1 MRTSIDARANV
12 HLIEEKY
19 RLWQDNPD
27 SVDSGWSAFFE
38 GFELGNIPER
48 NGAVQTEV
56 EAREAALQTR
66 VDGLIY
72 AYCTLGHTIARID
85 PLAEN
90 RPANPLLRP
99 SEFGFTDSDLDLRV
113 SSKFFLDNRSMTLR
127 EMIAGL
133 DRIYAD
139 SIGSEF
145 MHIQDPRVREWIRR
159 QLETRPQKHSTPR
172 AVQVALLRALL
183 ESESFEIFLHTRY
196 VGQKRFSLQG
206 AETLMV
212 ALETILHKCPE
223 GGVEEICMGMAHRGR
238 LNVLANFLRK
248 SLKVIFT
255 EFSENYIPDLVAGDG
270 DVKYH
275 LGYDAVRRLVS
286 GEEVEIRLSSNPSH
300 LEAVDPVVEGKARA
314 RQRIRGDTEHRK
326 KVLPLL
332 VHGDAAFIAQGIV
345 AETLNLSQLHGYS
358 TGGTIHV
365 VVNNQI
371 GFTTLPKDARSS
383 QYATDIAKLIEAP
396 IFHVNGDDPL
406 AVKFV
411 SDLAFDFRQ
420 KFGRDVVIDLYCYR
434 RYGHNEGDEP
444 SFTQPDL
451 YAKIEKHPSVTQ
463 LYKRE
468 LLDAGTLTEDDAI
481 SLETEFALRLE
492 MTRDEV
498 NAIEKRKANQKAR
511 FRESTAIF
519 QPKYT
524 GESEPTAITEK
535 TLNTIVDGLTR
546 VPEGFHVQ
554 PKIQR
559 IVLDHQ
565 RQVFEDG
572 GPYEWHFAEALAFGS
587 LLLDGIPVRLSG
599 QDSSRGT
606 FSTRHSV
613 LYDAKTGKPYVPL
626 MHLAEKQARICI
638 YNSPLSEAAVL
649 GFDYGYSLE
658 YPKMLC
664 LWEAQFG
671 DFANGAQ
678 TIIDQFIVSAES
690 KWQRPSGIV
699 LLLPHGYEGQG
710 PEHSSAR
717 LERFLQEC
725 AEDNI
730 QVCNLTTAAQY
741 FHVLRRQ
748 MKRDFIKPLIVAT
761 PKSLL
766 RAKYASSPAE
776 EFIHGRFEEILGEG
790 GSASPTSMN
799 AFGDRVPSPDD
810 VKRIIFCSGKVYYDL
825 LKFRSE
831 RKIDDAALIRVEQ
844 LYPLAEKRLREM
856 LKPFPKGAKLVWCQ
870 EEPQNMGAWTF
881 IEPRMRTLFCTE
893 IAYAGREA
901 SASPAVGALARH
913 KREQARLV
921 ADAFSI

>member
-1 MRTSIDARANV
+1 MRTSIDARANLNV
-12 HLIEEKY
+12 IEDKY
-19 RLWQDNPD
+19 RLWQEDPD

-38 GFELGNIPER
+38 GFELGNLPER
-48 NGAVQTEV
+48 NGAVEADV
-56 EAREAALQTR
+56 EGREAALQTR
-66 VDGLIY
+66 VDGLVY
-72 AYCTLGHTIARID
+72 TYCSLGHTIARID
-85 PLAEN
+85 PLAER
-90 RPANPLLRP
+90 RPKNSLLDL
-99 SEFGFTDSDLDLRV
+99 SEFGFTDSDFDRRV
-113 SSKFFLDNRSMTLR
+113 SSKFFLDNRAMTLR
-127 EMIAGL
+127 DMVSGL
-133 DRIYAD
+133 ERIYAD

-145 MHIQDPRVREWIRR
+145 MHIQDPRVRDWIRKR
-159 QLETRPQKHSTPR
+159 LETRPHKHSTPA

-183 ESESFEIFLHTRY
+183 EAESFEIFLHTRY

-206 AETLMV
+206 SESLMV
-212 ALETILHKCPE
+212 ILDTILHKCPE

-255 EFSENYIPDLVAGDG
+255 EFSENYVPELVAGDG

-275 LGYDAVRRLVS
+275 LGYHSVRRLVS
-286 GEEVEIRLSSNPSH
+286 GAEVEIRLSSNPSH
-300 LEAVDPVVEGKARA
+300 LEAVDPVVEGQARA
-314 RQRIRGDTEHRK
+314 RQRLRGDTEHRRN
-326 KVLPLL
+326 VLPLL

-345 AETLNLSQLHGYS
+345 AETLNLSQLPGYS
-358 TGGTIHV
+358 TGGTIHI

-383 QYATDIAKLIEAP
+383 MYSTDIAKMIEAP

-411 SDLAFDFRQ
+411 SDMAFDFRQ
-420 KFGRDVVIDLYCYR
+420 RFGRDVVIDMYCYR

-451 YAKIEKHPSVTQ
+451 YAKIEKRPSVTQ

-468 LLDAGTLTEDDAI
+468 LLDAGTLSEDDAA

-498 NAIEKRKANQKAR
+498 NAIEKRRANQKAK

-519 QPKYT
+519 QPEYT
-524 GESEPTAITEK
+524 SASEPTAISEK
-535 TLNTIVDGLTR
+535 TLKTIVEGLTR
-546 VPEGFHVQ
+546 VPDGFEVQ
-554 PKIQR
+554 SKIQR
-559 IVLDHQ
+559 IVIDHQ

-587 LLLDGIPVRLSG
+587 LLLEGIPVRLSG

-717 LERFLQEC
+717 IERFLQEC

-748 MKRDFIKPLIVAT
+748 MKRDFIKPLIIAT

-776 EFIHGRFEEILGEG
+776 EFIHGRFEEVLGSLDVGPVE
-790 GSASPTSMN
+790 
-799 AFGDRVPSPDD
+799 D
-810 VKRIIFCSGKVYYDL
+810 VKRIIFCCGKVYYDL
-825 LKFRSE
+825 LNYRQAE
-831 RKIDDAALIRVEQ
+831 GITNAAIVRIEQ
-844 LYPLAEKRLREM
+844 LYPLAETKLREA
-856 LKPFPKGAKLVWCQ
+856 LKPFPKAAKLIWCQ
-870 EEPQNMGAWTF
+870 EESQNMGAWSF
-881 IEPRMRTLFCTE
+881 MEPRLWALFGRK
-893 IAYAGREA
+893 ILYAGRNA
-901 SASPAVGALARH
+901 SASPAVGSLAIH
-913 KREQARLV
+913 KREQAQLI
-921 ADAFSI
+921 ADAFSL

>member
-1 MRTSIDARANV
+1 MRTSIGARANLE
-12 HLIEEKY
+12 LIEENY
-19 RLWQDNPD
+19 RRWQRNPQ

-38 GFELGNIPER
+38 GFELGNLPQR
-48 NGAVQTEV
+48 DGATAAA
-56 EAREAALQTR
+56 AREAALQTR

-72 AYCTLGHTIARID
+72 AYCSLGHTIARVD
-85 PLAEN
+85 PLAET
-90 RPANPLLRP
+90 RPQNSLLSLR
-99 SEFGFTDSDLDLRV
+99 EFGFSESDLDLRV
-113 SSKFFLDNRSMTLR
+113 SSKFFLDSQSMTLR
-127 EMIAGL
+127 EMVSGL
-133 DRIYAD
+133 ERIYAD

-145 MHIQDPRVREWIRR
+145 MHIQDPRVRDWIRQR
-159 QLETRPQKHSTPR
+159 LETRPHKHSTPA
-172 AVQVALLRALL
+172 AVQAALLRALL
-183 ESESFEIFLHTRY
+183 EAESFEIFLHTRY

-206 AETLMV
+206 SESLMV
-212 ALETILHKCPE
+212 ILDTILHKCPE

-248 SLKVIFT
+248 SLKIIFT
-255 EFSENYIPDLVAGDG
+255 EFSENYVPELVAGDG

-275 LGYDAVRRLVS
+275 LGYHSVRRLVS
-286 GEEVEIRLSSNPSH
+286 GAEVEIRLSSNPSH

-314 RQRIRGDTEHRK
+314 RQRIRGDTEHRR

-345 AETLNLSQLHGYS
+345 AETLNLSQLPGYS
-358 TGGTIHV
+358 TGGTIHI

-383 QYATDIAKLIEAP
+383 SYATDVAKMIEAP

-420 KFGRDVVIDLYCYR
+420 QFGRDVVIDLYCYR
-434 RYGHNEGDEP
+434 RFGHNEGDEP

-468 LLDAGTLTEDDAI
+468 LIEAGALSEDDAA
-481 SLETEFALRLE
+481 SLETEFDLRLE

-498 NAIEKRKANQKAR
+498 SAIEKRKASEKAR

-519 QPKYT
+519 QPEY
-524 GESEPTAITEK
+524 SSASDPTAISEK
-535 TLNTIVDGLTR
+535 TLKTIVDGLTR
-546 VPEGFHVQ
+546 IPQGFEVQ
-554 PKIQR
+554 PKIKR

-565 RQVFEDG
+565 REVFQEG
-572 GPYEWHFAEALAFGS
+572 GPYEWHYAEALAFGS
-587 LLLDGIPVRLSG
+587 LLLEGIPVRLSG

-613 LYDAKTGKPYVPL
+613 LYDAKTGRPYVPL
-626 MHLAEKQARICI
+626 MHLADKQARICI

-649 GFDYGYSLE
+649 GFDYGYSLD

-671 DFANGAQ
+671 DFSNGAQ

-717 LERFLQEC
+717 LERFLQAC
-725 AEDNI
+725 ADDNI
-730 QVCNLTTAAQY
+730 QICTLTTSAQY

-748 MKRDFIKPLIVAT
+748 MKRDFIKPLIIMT

-766 RAKYASSPAE
+766 RARFASSPAE
-776 EFIHGRFEEILGEG
+776 EFTDGRFEEILN
-790 GSASPTSMN
+790 SPKVGPTEKMQ
-799 AFGDRVPSPDD
+799 RV
-810 VKRIIFCSGKVYYDL
+810 IFCSGKVYYDL
-825 LKFRSE
+825 LNYGDAE
-831 RKIDDAALIRVEQ
+831 KIDNAAIIRIEQ
-844 LYPLAEKRLREM
+844 LYPLAGKKLGAM
-856 LKPFPKGAKLVWCQ
+856 LKPFPKTATLVWCQ
-870 EEPQNMGAWTF
+870 EEPQNMDAWSF
-881 IEPRMRTLFCTE
+881 IEPRLRRLLGRD
-893 IAYAGREA
+893 IAYAGRKA
-901 SASPAVGALARH
+901 SASPAVGALAIH
-913 KREQARLV
+913 KREQAALV
-921 ADAFSI
+921 AEAFSI

>member
-1 MRTSIDARANV
+1 MRTSIDALANL

-19 RLWQDNPD
+19 RLWQQNPG
-27 SVDSGWSAFFE
+27 SVDSGLSAFFE
-38 GFELGNIPER
+38 GFELGNVPER
-48 NGAVQTEV
+48 NGAIEGDVQ
-56 EAREAALQTR
+56 AREAALQTR
-66 VDGLIY
+66 VDGLVY
-72 AYCTLGHTIARID
+72 AYCTLGHTIARMD
-85 PLAEN
+85 PLEEA
-90 RPANPLLRP
+90 RPKNPLLRL

-113 SSKFFLDNRSMTLR
+113 SSKFFLDNRQMTLR
-127 EMIAGL
+127 EMAAGL
-133 DRIYAD
+133 ERIYVD
-139 SIGSEF
+139 SIGSGR

-159 QLETRPQKHSTPR
+159 RLETRPHKHSTPR

-183 ESESFEIFLHTRY
+183 EAESFEIFLHTRF

-206 AETLMV
+206 SETLMV

-248 SLKVIFT
+248 SLKIIFT

-275 LGYDAVRRLVS
+275 LGYDSMRRLGS
-286 GEEVEIRLSSNPSH
+286 GGEIEIRLSSNTSD
-300 LEAVDPVVEGKARA
+300 LEGVDPVVEGRARA
-314 RQRIRGDTEHRK
+314 RQRIRHDIEHRK
-326 KVLPLL
+326 EVLPLL

-345 AETLNLSQLHGYS
+345 AETLNLSQLHGYC
-358 TGGTIHV
+358 TGGTIHI

-383 QYATDIAKLIEAP
+383 TYSTDIAKMIEAP

-411 SDLAFDFRQ
+411 TDMAFDFRQ
-420 KFGRDVVIDLYCYR
+420 RFGRDVVIDMYCYR

-451 YAKIEKHPSVTQ
+451 YAKIEKRPSVTQ

-468 LLDAGTLTEDDAI
+468 LLDAGTLSEDDAA

-498 NAIEKRKANQKAR
+498 NAIEKRKANQKAK

-519 QPKYT
+519 QSEYT
-524 GESEPTAITEK
+524 SESEPTAISDK
-535 TLNTIVDGLTR
+535 MLKTIVEGLTR
-546 VPEGFHVQ
+546 VPDGFEVQ

-565 RQVFEDG
+565 RKVFEDG
-572 GPYEWHFAEALAFGS
+572 GPYEWHYAEALAFGS
-587 LLLDGIPVRLSG
+587 LLLEGIPVRLSG

-613 LYDAKTGKPYVPL
+613 LYDAKTGEPYVPL
-626 MHLAEKQARICI
+626 MHLAKKQARICI

-649 GFDYGYSLE
+649 GFDYGYSLD

-671 DFANGAQ
+671 DFSNGAQ

-717 LERFLQEC
+717 IERFLQEC

-730 QVCNLTTAAQY
+730 QVCNVTTAAQY

-748 MKRDFIKPLIVAT
+748 MKRDFIKPFIIST
-761 PKSLL
+761 RKIFL
-766 RAKYASSPAE
+766 RAKYEKASSA
-776 EFIHGRFEEILGEG
+776 
-790 GSASPTSMN
+790 
-799 AFGDRVPSPDD
+799 
-810 VKRIIFCSGKVYYDL
+810 
-825 LKFRSE
+825 
-831 RKIDDAALIRVEQ
+831 
-844 LYPLAEKRLREM
+844 
-856 LKPFPKGAKLVWCQ
+856 
-870 EEPQNMGAWTF
+870 
-881 IEPRMRTLFCTE
+881 
-893 IAYAGREA
+893 
-901 SASPAVGALARH
+901 
-913 KREQARLV
+913 
-921 ADAFSI
+921 

>member
-1 MRTSIDARANV
+1 MRTSIDARANL
-12 HLIEEKY
+12 HLIEDKY
-19 RLWQDNPD
+19 RLWQENPD

-38 GFELGNIPER
+38 GFELGNLPER
-48 NGAVQTEV
+48 NGAVEAEV

-66 VDGLIY
+66 VDGLVY
-72 AYCTLGHTIARID
+72 AYCSLGHTIARID
-85 PLAEN
+85 PLADT
-90 RPANPLLRP
+90 RPGNPLLRL

-113 SSKFFLDNRSMTLR
+113 SSKFFLNNQPMTLR
-127 EMIAGL
+127 DMVAGL

-145 MHIQDPRVREWIRR
+145 MHIQDPHVREWIRR
-159 QLETRPQKHSTPR
+159 RLETRPHKHSTPR

-183 ESESFEIFLHTRY
+183 EAESFEIFLHTRY

-212 ALETILHKCPE
+212 ALETILHKCPD

-275 LGYDAVRRLVS
+275 LGYDAVRRLTS
-286 GEEVEIRLSSNPSH
+286 GAEIEIRLSSNPSH

-332 VHGDAAFIAQGIV
+332 VHGDAAFIAQGVV

-383 QYATDIAKLIEAP
+383 RYATDIAKIIEAP

-406 AVKFV
+406 AVTFV
-411 SDLAFDFRQ
+411 TDLAFDFRQ
-420 KFGRDVVIDLYCYR
+420 QFGRDVVIDLYCYR

-444 SFTQPDL
+444 AFTQPDL
-451 YAKIEKHPSVTQ
+451 YAKIEKRPSVTQ

-468 LLDAGTLTEDDAI
+468 LLDAGTLSEDDAA

-498 NAIEKRKANQKAR
+498 NAIEKRRANQKAK

-524 GESEPTAITEK
+524 SESEPTAISEK
-535 TLNTIVDGLTR
+535 TLKTIVEGLTR
-546 VPEGFHVQ
+546 VPDGFEVQ

-559 IVLDHQ
+559 IVIDHQ
-565 RQVFEDG
+565 RKVFEDG

-587 LLLDGIPVRLSG
+587 LLLEGIPVRLSG

-671 DFANGAQ
+671 DFMNGAQ

-717 LERFLQEC
+717 IERFLQEC

-730 QVCNLTTAAQY
+730 QVCNVTTAAQY

-748 MKRDFIKPLIVAT
+748 MKRDFIKPLIIAT

-766 RAKYASSPAE
+766 RAQYASSPAE
-776 EFIHGRFEEILGEG
+776 EFVHGRFEEILG
-790 GSASPTSMN
+790 SPEAGPADN
-799 AFGDRVPSPDD
+799 
-810 VKRIIFCSGKVYYDL
+810 VKRIIFCSGKIYYDL
-825 LKFRSE
+825 LKYRSE
-831 RKIDDAALIRVEQ
+831 RKIEDAEIIRIEQ

-856 LKPFPKGAKLVWCQ
+856 LKPFPKNAKFVWCQ

-881 IEPRMRTLFCTE
+881 IEPRLRTLFCTE

-913 KREQARLV
+913 KREQSRLV
-921 ADAFSI
+921 ADAFSL

>member
-1 MRTSIDARANV
+1 MRTSIDARANL

-19 RLWQDNPD
+19 RLWQENPD
-27 SVDSGWSAFFE
+27 SVDSGWCAFFE
-38 GFELGNIPER
+38 GFELGNLPGR
-48 NGAVQTEV
+48 NGAAEAEV

-66 VDGLIY
+66 VDGLVY
-72 AYCTLGHTIARID
+72 AYCSLGHTIARID
-85 PLAEN
+85 PLAET
-90 RPANPLLRP
+90 RPTNPLLRL

-113 SSKFFLDNRSMTLR
+113 SSKFFLDNRPMTLR
-127 EMIAGL
+127 EMVVGL

-145 MHIQDPRVREWIRR
+145 MHIQDPGVREWIRR
-159 QLETRPQKHSTPR
+159 RLETRPHKHSTPR
-172 AVQVALLRALL
+172 AAQVALLRALL
-183 ESESFEIFLHTRY
+183 EAESFEIFLHTRY

-212 ALETILHKCPE
+212 ALETILHKCPA
-223 GGVEEICMGMAHRGR
+223 GGVEEICMGMTHRGR

-275 LGYDAVRRLVS
+275 LGYQAVRRLAS
-286 GEEVEIRLSSNPSH
+286 GAEIEIRLSSNPSH

-314 RQRIRGDTEHRK
+314 RQRIRSDIEHRK

-332 VHGDAAFIAQGIV
+332 VHGDAAFIAQGLV
-345 AETLNLSQLHGYS
+345 AETLNLSQLPGYS

-383 QYATDIAKLIEAP
+383 RYATDIAKMIDAP
-396 IFHVNGDDPL
+396 LFHVNGDDPL

-420 KFGRDVVIDLYCYR
+420 QFGRDGVIDLYCYR

-451 YAKIEKHPSVTQ
+451 YAKIEKRPSVTQ

-468 LLDAGTLTEDDAI
+468 LLDAGTLSEDDAA

-498 NAIEKRKANQKAR
+498 NAIEKRKANQKAK

-519 QPKYT
+519 QPDYT
-524 GESEPTAITEK
+524 SESEPTAISAK
-535 TLNTIVDGLTR
+535 TLKTIVDGLTR
-546 VPEGFHVQ
+546 VPDGFEVQ

-559 IVLDHQ
+559 IVIDHQ
-565 RQVFEDG
+565 RKIFDDG
-572 GPYEWHFAEALAFGS
+572 GPYEWHYAESLAFGS

-671 DFANGAQ
+671 DFVNGAQ
-678 TIIDQFIVSAES
+678 TIIDQFMVSAES

-710 PEHSSAR
+710 PEHSSGR
-717 LERFLQEC
+717 LERFLQAC

-730 QVCNLTTAAQY
+730 QVCNPTTPAQY

-748 MKRDFIKPLIVAT
+748 MKRDFIKPLIIMT
-761 PKSLL
+761 PKILL
-766 RAKYASSPAE
+766 RAEFSTSRAE
-776 EFIHGRFEEILGEG
+776 DF
-790 GSASPTSMN
+790 T
-799 AFGDRVPSPDD
+799 
-810 VKRIIFCSGKVYYDL
+810 SGKFHEIIPDC
-825 LKFRSE
+825 
-831 RKIDDAALIRVEQ
+831 
-844 LYPLAEKRLREM
+844 LA
-856 LKPFPKGAKLVWCQ
+856 
-870 EEPQNMGAWTF
+870 
-881 IEPRMRTLFCTE
+881 
-893 IAYAGREA
+893 
-901 SASPAVGALARH
+901 
-913 KREQARLV
+913 
-921 ADAFSI
+921 